1 MKPRRTKTP
10 QIKRNWVR
18 GVKLSGNKFANI
30 YLFSLLPRFLP
41 AAVRWLTGSEARP
54 NTFCAAHT
62 HTWAYKLTSNDDET
76 ESLTNPKWSCH
87 VCCEELSHAAEVVPR
102 AVRQGRAAVPPGERK
117 TNPDISDQHRRGR
130 GEGKQ
135 ESALDCWHWL
145 ENSFFYLR
153 TQFPNTLIAPK
164 NFDHHRHTIQQTN

>member
-10 QIKRNWVR
+10 QIKRNWMR
-18 GVKLSGNKFANI
+18 GVKLSGNKFANM
-30 YLFSLLPRFLP
+30 YLFFLLPRFLP

-102 AVRQGRAAVPPGERK
+102 AVRRGRAAVPPGERK
-117 TNPDISDQHRRGR
+117 TFKPRYLQRTPAWTRGR
-130 GEGKQ
+130 ETGERVRLLALTRKQ
-135 ESALDCWHWL
+135 
-145 ENSFFYLR
+145 FFLP
-153 TQFPNTLIAPK
+153 Q
-164 NFDHHRHTIQQTN
+164 DTISEHSHCT